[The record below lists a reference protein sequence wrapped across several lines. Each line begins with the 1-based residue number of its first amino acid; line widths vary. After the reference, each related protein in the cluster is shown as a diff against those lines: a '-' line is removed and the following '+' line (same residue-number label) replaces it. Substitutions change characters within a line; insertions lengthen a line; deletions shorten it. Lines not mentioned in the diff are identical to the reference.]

1 MPESFGA
8 RLRRTR
14 EEQQITLVTI
24 AQQTKIK
31 QSLLEGLERDDVSHW
46 PSGIFRRAYIRTY
59 AQAIGLNP
67 DVVVREFLEVHCE
80 PAEVVTTEAIAS
92 AVGSRTN
99 AGPPTRLRNIVGSA
113 LGSLSKLRRAALAED
128 AVPPEAIQELAFAGP
143 AGEAFSLMEMA
154 DDAGPESSVICDPEP
169 AFLPVPE
176 ALPEIEEMEVAP
188 PVSAASM
195 PVPEAPPAP
204 DLPAIA
210 QLCTDLGRVRHA
222 DDVKPLLAEAA
233 RLVEATGLIVWIWDE
248 SVERLRP
255 ALAHGYS
262 DRVLAHIPAL
272 RHDADNATAAA
283 FRTARPC
290 AIDGGAHGS
299 GALVIPLRTSH
310 GCAGVLA
317 IELQRETDQTAR
329 AVAAIVA
336 AALAQLVARS
346 RPAES
351 PQHEESPA
359 PVAEVAGQ
367 QIRRA
372 IGRR

>member
-31 QSLLEGLERDDVSHW
+31 RSLLEGLERDDVSHW

-67 DVVVREFLEVHCE
+67 DAVVREFLEVHTE
-80 PAEVVTTEAIAS
+80 PAEVVTTDAIAS
-92 AVGSRTN
+92 AVGARTN

-113 LGSLSKLRRAALAED
+113 LGSLSKLRRAPAPEEAVAL
-128 AVPPEAIQELAFAGP
+128 EAAQELAFAGP
-143 AGEAFSLMEMA
+143 APEGFSLVEMA
-154 DDAGPESSVICDPEP
+154 DDAGPELIMSEPAPPLPEP
-169 AFLPVPE
+169 EASPAMDEVNVTPPLFAASSPEREQPPVP
-176 ALPEIEEMEVAP
+176 
-188 PVSAASM
+188 
-195 PVPEAPPAP
+195 
-204 DLPAIA
+204 DLQAVA
-210 QLCTDLGRVRHA
+210 QLCTELGRVRDS

-233 RLVEATGLIVWIWDE
+233 RLLDAIGLIVWIWDE

-262 DRVLAHIPAL
+262 DKVLAHIPAL
-272 RHDADNATAAA
+272 RHNADNATAAA

-290 AIDGGAHGS
+290 AIAGNTHDS
-299 GALVIPLRTSH
+299 SALVIPLRTYQ
-310 GCAGVLA
+310 GCLGVLA
-317 IELQRETDQTAR
+317 IELQRDPEQPVR
-329 AVAAIVA
+329 AVSTIVA

-346 RPAES
+346 RTAEA
-351 PQHEESPA
+351 PKEEESTA
-359 PVAEVAGQ
+359 RIAEAAEQRV
-367 QIRRA
+367 RRA
-372 IGRR
+372 VGRR